1 MRATWW
7 GHSTFGV
14 QDAGTRLLFDPVLVP
29 RLGHLRRRRGPQ
41 PPDAVVDVDAVLVT
55 HLHAD
60 HLHVP
65 SLLRLGPAVRLVVPA
80 GTVRFLRSQRGAGPL
95 ADRCE
100 EVVPGDTVTVAGVRV
115 DVVAASH
122 DERRHPLSRHRAR
135 PVEFLL
141 TGSARLWFPGD
152 TALHDSMAD
161 LGPVDLAVVPVG
173 GWGPNL
179 GSGHL
184 DPGRAAQAVRRV
196 SAAAAIPVHYGTF
209 WPMGLDRVRPEEFL
223 PPGQRFA
230 DLVATTAPDTAVHV
244 LAPGGS
250 LEV

>member
-1 MRATWW
+1 VRATWW
-7 GHSTFGV
+7 GHSTLGLA
-14 QDAGTRLLFDPVLVP
+14 DAGTRLLFDPVLAP
-29 RLGHLRRRRGPQ
+29 RLAHLHRRRGPQ
-41 PPDAVVDVDAVLVT
+41 PPDDVVEVDAVLVT

-65 SLLRLGPAVRLVVPA
+65 SLLRLDPAVRLVVPA
-80 GTVRFLRSQRGAGPL
+80 GGIAFLRSQRGAGAL
-95 ADRCE
+95 ADRSE
-100 EVVPGDTVTVAGVRV
+100 EVVAGDTVMVGGIRV
-115 DVVAASH
+115 DVTAASH
-122 DERRHPLSRHRAR
+122 DDRRHPLSRHRAA
-135 PVEFLL
+135 PVEFVL
-141 TGSARLWFPGD
+141 TGSARVWFPGD
-152 TALHDSMAD
+152 TALHDSMAE

-196 SAAAAIPVHYGTF
+196 GAAAAIPVHFGTF
-209 WPMGLDRVRPEEFL
+209 WPMGLGRIRPEEFL

-230 DLVATTAPDTAVHV
+230 DAARTVAPDTVVHV